1 MQVDRSVRN
10 AFLAG
15 CAALALGGVG
25 FRVALGQL
33 QVYLK
38 KESVALREPLDS
50 LPAALGAWKQVGKDS
65 VFSDALIEELGT
77 QNYLD
82 RFYAVDG
89 DPSKGLMQVHA
100 AYYTGMID
108 AVPHIPERCW
118 NANGL
123 VMSGQ
128 PTVRAMHLSGK
139 GWDSSSGPVQPGS
152 GERYVMAEVRDPIT
166 RKTEKVALPLGKME
180 MTVTAFQ
187 DPRHPKATALGG
199 YLFIAN
205 GGVTPSALAVRNLS
219 FKLSDRY
226 AYYCKLQFSAQLPG
240 SPEEVLPKFDTMT
253 AELLEQLLPHLMRCL
268 PDWPAIERGD
278 SASVNSPSKTN

>member
-1 MQVDRSVRN
+1 MQVDRSVRA
-10 AFLAG
+10 AFVAG
-15 CAALALGGVG
+15 CAALMLGGLG
-25 FRVALGQL
+25 FRVALAQL

-38 KESVALREPLDS
+38 KEPVALREPLDS
-50 LPAALGAWKQVGKDS
+50 LPATLGAWKQVGKDS

-128 PTVRAMHLSGK
+128 PMVRPVQLGRR
-139 GWDSSSGPVQPGS
+139 GWDEASGPVQPGS
-152 GERYVMAEVRDPIT
+152 GERYALAEVRDPIT
-166 RKTEKVALPLGKME
+166 RKSERVALPLGKME

-187 DPRHPKATALGG
+187 DPRNPKATALGG

-240 SPEEVLPKFDTMT
+240 SPDEVLPKFDQMT
-253 AELLEQLLPHLMRCL
+253 SELLEQVLPHLMRCL

-278 SASVNSPSKTN
+278 PASANTSARTH

>member
-1 MQVDRSVRN
+1 MQVDRSVRK

-38 KESVALREPLDS
+38 KEPVSLREPLDS

-128 PTVRAMHLSGK
+128 PMVRPMQLTGK
-139 GWDSSSGPVQPGS
+139 GWDPTSGPVQPGS
-152 GERYVMAEVRDPIT
+152 GERYVMAEVRDSIT
-166 RKTEKVALPLGKME
+166 RKIEKVALPLGKME

-187 DPRHPKATALGG
+187 DPRNPKATALGG

>member
-1 MQVDRSVRN
+1 MQVDRGVRS
-10 AFLAG
+10 AFIAG
-15 CAALALGGVG
+15 CAALALGGAG

-33 QVYLK
+33 QVYLR
-38 KESVALREPLDS
+38 KESVSLREPLDS
-50 LPAALGAWKQVGKDS
+50 LPAALGSWKQIGKDS

-82 RFYAVDG
+82 RFYAIDG
-89 DPSKGLMQVHA
+89 DPAKGLMQVHA

-123 VMSGQ
+123 VMTGQ
-128 PTVRAMHLSGK
+128 PMVRPVQLSRN
-139 GWDSSSGPVQPGS
+139 GWDEASGPVQPGS
-152 GERYVMAEVRDPIT
+152 GERYALAEVRDPIT
-166 RKTEKVALPLGKME
+166 RKTEMVSMPLGKME

-187 DPRHPKATALGG
+187 DPRNPKATALGG

-205 GGVTPSALAVRNLS
+205 GAVTPSAMAVRNLS

-240 SPEEVLPKFDTMT
+240 GPDDVLPQFDRMT
-253 AELLEQLLPHLMRCL
+253 AELLDTILPHLMRCL

-278 SASVNSPSKTN
+278 TASTNSSPKTN

>member
-38 KESVALREPLDS
+38 KEPVSLREPLDS
-50 LPAALGAWKQVGKDS
+50 LPAALGSWKQVGKDS

-128 PTVRAMHLSGK
+128 PMVRPMQLTGK
-139 GWDSSSGPVQPGS
+139 GWDPTSGPVQLGS
-152 GERYVMAEVRDPIT
+152 GERYVMAEVRDSIT

-187 DPRHPKATALGG
+187 DPRNPKATALGG

-240 SPEEVLPKFDTMT
+240 SPEEVLPKFDSMT

-278 SASVNSPSKTN
+278 SASANPPSKTN